1 MPTGRSVP
9 RNRGSLSVSSV
20 TRRTSRPVRGVG
32 VAGAPAQLA
41 ILVVDDQRRCL
52 EANLA
57 ACRLLGLPRTAALGR
72 TVDDFLTAGMRK
84 RLDHVWRA
92 FREGG
97 GHAGPF
103 ELNSQAAEA
112 HEVNLSVVA
121 NVLPGRHLLIL
132 TTEARVDEAE
142 TTRQVPPEQRRS
154 SRVNSRFG
162 RGGPTPREREVLT
175 LLAAGA
181 TDEQIAEML
190 ELSPATVQ
198 THVRNAKA
206 KLGARTR
213 AQAVAMALQHGMIT
227 VG

>member
-1 MPTGRSVP
+1 VP
-9 RNRGSLSVSSV
+9 RDSGSWSVRSVSSASPEV
-20 TRRTSRPVRGVG
+20 TGSTGLTTV
-32 VAGAPAQLA
+32 PAQLA
-41 ILVVDDQRRCL
+41 ILVVDEQRRCL

-57 ACRLLGLPRTAALGR
+57 ACRLLGLPRRAALGR
-72 TVDDFLTAGMRK
+72 TVDDFLVSGMRK

-112 HEVNLSVVA
+112 HEVNISVVA

-132 TTEARVDEAE
+132 SATHSQPAEAE
-142 TTRQVPPEQRRS
+142 EKAQPAGQNRAGNVS
-154 SRVNSRFG
+154 SSGPRFG
-162 RGGPTPREREVLT
+162 RGGPTAREREVLA

-190 ELSPATVQ
+190 GLSPATVQ

-213 AQAVAMALQHGMIT
+213 AQAVAMALQHGMIDAA
-227 VG
+227 

>member
-1 MPTGRSVP
+1 MSSSSPELTGARGPT
-9 RNRGSLSVSSV
+9 
-20 TRRTSRPVRGVG
+20 TI
-32 VAGAPAQLA
+32 PAQLA

-57 ACRLLGLPRTAALGR
+57 ACRLLGLPRRAAIGR
-72 TVDDFLTAGMRK
+72 AMDDFLTAAMRK
-84 RLDHVWRA
+84 RLDHVWHA

-103 ELNSQAAEA
+103 ELSSQAAEA

-132 TTEARVDEAE
+132 SATEGRADEVEAPQRTQPDVEAR
-142 TTRQVPPEQRRS
+142 S
-154 SRVNSRFG
+154 HRVNNEGRFG
-162 RGGPTPREREVLT
+162 RGGPTPREREVLA

-190 ELSPATVQ
+190 GLSPATVQ

-213 AQAVAMALQHGMIT
+213 AQAVAMALQHEMIS
-227 VG
+227 VS

>member
-1 MPTGRSVP
+1 MGPT
-9 RNRGSLSVSSV
+9 
-20 TRRTSRPVRGVG
+20 TI
-32 VAGAPAQLA
+32 PAKLA
-41 ILVVDDQRRCL
+41 ILVVDDGRRCL

-57 ACRLLGLPRTAALGR
+57 ACRLLGLPRSAAIGR
-72 TVDDFLTAGMRK
+72 AVDDFLTSGMRK

-103 ELNSQAAEA
+103 ELSSQAAEA

-132 TTEARVDEAE
+132 SATEAPEEVEAPRRVQPDL
-142 TTRQVPPEQRRS
+142 QVRS
-154 SRVNSRFG
+154 HRVNSEARFG
-162 RGGPTPREREVLT
+162 RGGPTPREREVLA

-213 AQAVAMALQHGMIT
+213 AQAVAMALQHGMIS
-227 VG
+227 VS

>member
-1 MPTGRSVP
+1 
-9 RNRGSLSVSSV
+9 VSSF
-20 TRRTSRPVRGVG
+20 SPEL
-32 VAGAPAQLA
+32 AGATGPTTVPAQLA
-41 ILVVDDQRRCL
+41 ILVVDDQRNCL
-52 EANLA
+52 EANLS

-72 TVDDFLTAGMRK
+72 AVDDFLTPGMRK

-132 TTEARVDEAE
+132 SATESDPDKVDAPQQVQPGVQAR
-142 TTRQVPPEQRRS
+142 S
-154 SRVNSRFG
+154 HRVNSGARFG
-162 RGGPTPREREVLT
+162 RGGPTPREREVLG

-213 AQAVAMALQHGMIT
+213 AQAVAMALQHGMINL
-227 VG
+227 G